1 MAGFVAYAPMKTP
14 VFSLA
19 SAWRS
24 TSVFAAAKRRYA
36 ATASAGVA
44 CPPVHTWCVPSGH
57 AAGTSASTSSCSG
70 ASTM

>member
-1 MAGFVAYAPMKTP
+1 MKTGMRSPLTGLVANAPVKTP

-24 TSVFAAAKRRYA
+24 TSDLVPACARYA

-44 CPPVHTWCVPSGH
+44 
-57 AAGTSASTSSCSG
+57 
-70 ASTM
+70 